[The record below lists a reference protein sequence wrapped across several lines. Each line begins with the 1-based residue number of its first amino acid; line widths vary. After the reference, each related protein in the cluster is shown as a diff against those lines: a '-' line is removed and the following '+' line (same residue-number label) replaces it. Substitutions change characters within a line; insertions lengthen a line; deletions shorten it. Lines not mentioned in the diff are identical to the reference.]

1 MNENL
6 STLETMVGAVL
17 VNRKEL
23 PTSEDIRKYIQ
34 TTRKIYTVTDDEAER
49 LVRKFETIHGVSMD
63 IGAILEDE
71 EFEPWLDGERS
82 NINFFYWERY
92 RKMLGQKNFSAQVLA
107 AFDNVT
113 DAILGHLE
121 NPNKEGMWKRRG
133 MVVGHVQSGKTAN
146 YTGLVCKAADAGYKV
161 IIVIAGIHN
170 NLRDQ
175 TQIRIDEG
183 FIGFDSTKIL
193 TAAPQQEKIVGA
205 GKFDSSRRPNTFTNS
220 YKDFNKATATSIGIP
235 LVNLVESAIFVI
247 KKNVN
252 TLKNILDWLKEHN
265 AKRESSSIDSPM
277 LLIDDEADNASINI
291 RKGIEEV
298 SRINGQIRQ
307 LLAVFDK
314 SCYVGY
320 TATPFAN
327 IFIDP
332 DTDDEMFGE
341 DLFPRDF
348 IVSLDPPDNYFGPKR
363 VFFDAPTQIIRYIE
377 DNEDIIPIKHP
388 ITLIIEELPASLEK
402 AIRTFILAIAIRFIR
417 GQRNEHNS
425 MLVNASRFIGV
436 QKQLRNEIHEL
447 VEKNSTECARKR
459 SETH

>member
-6 STLETMVGAVL
+6 STLEIMVGAVL

-23 PTSEDIRKYIQ
+23 PTSEDIRNYIQ
-34 TTRKIYTVTDDEAER
+34 TTRTIYTVTDDEAER

-82 NINFFYWERY
+82 NIDFFYWERY

-107 AFDNVT
+107 AFDSVT
-113 DAILGHLE
+113 DTITGHLE
-121 NPNKEGMWKRRG
+121 NPNKKGMWKRRG

-146 YTGLVCKAADAGYKV
+146 YTGLICKAADAGYKV

-170 NLRDQ
+170 NLRNQ

-193 TAAPQQEKIVGA
+193 TAAPQQEKIVGV

-235 LVNLVESAIFVI
+235 LVNLVEPAIFVI

-363 VFFDAPTQIIRYIE
+363 VFFDAPTR
-377 DNEDIIPIKHP
+377 DN
-388 ITLIIEELPASLEK
+388 SLY
-402 AIRTFILAIAIRFIR
+402 RR
-417 GQRNEHNS
+417 Q
-425 MLVNASRFIGV
+425 
-436 QKQLRNEIHEL
+436 
-447 VEKNSTECARKR
+447 
-459 SETH
+459 